1 MRNSLIMQA
10 LSGYGNIITDQI
22 SWDRLIHPSSSDPAS
37 AERSGGG
44 YLSKGNLEIQPNWR

>member
-1 MRNSLIMQA
+1 MQA